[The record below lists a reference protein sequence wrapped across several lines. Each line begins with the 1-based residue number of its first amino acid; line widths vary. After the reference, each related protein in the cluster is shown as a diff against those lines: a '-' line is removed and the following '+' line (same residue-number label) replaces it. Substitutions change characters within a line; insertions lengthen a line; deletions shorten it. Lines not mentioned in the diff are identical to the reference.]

1 MRNYIVTLF
10 VLLFVISTSYA
21 QTVNPDS
28 LLNSSPPIINS
39 PEADEA
45 EDKSTE
51 EKSTKD
57 EAEKTEEESWD
68 TEGWV
73 QHTRIMTCHNMMNV
87 RAYTSARGQVIILS
101 GFKQPGYLTGDP
113 FDGLIITQNPM
124 TGEYMLLLVQVST
137 GLTCIVQM
145 GTSIQT
151 TQDIIDKLQ
160 KEQDKLESEQK

>member
-1 MRNYIVTLF
+1 MRNYIITLF
-10 VLLFVISTSYA
+10 VLLFAMSTSYA

-28 LLNSSPPIINS
+28 LLNSSPPIIDS
-39 PEADEA
+39 PEADEDKSTKEST
-45 EDKSTE
+45 EDKSKTTE
-51 EKSTKD
+51 EK
-57 EAEKTEEESWD
+57 SWD

-73 QHTRIMTCHNMMNV
+73 QHTRIMTCHSMMNV
-87 RAYTSARGQVIILS
+87 REYTSARGQVIILS
-101 GFKQPGYLTGDP
+101 GFKQPGYLPGDP
-113 FDGLIITQNPM
+113 FDGLIITQNPI